1 MAENTNQTSKSPRR
15 QKRVKR
21 LKKIIVGTFFT
32 VMILPT
38 VLCIYFAVSRAHY
51 KAALKEKTEELNYYM
66 ELGSEA
72 DFYEEDVP
80 GELSAQ
86 VVSTDKTP
94 SVSREKLTGDD
105 IKNLSLSDE
114 ELYDGY
120 RKIYLTFDDGPSS
133 NTDAILDIL
142 KEYDVKATFFVVQ
155 HEGRNFERLYRR
167 IVDEGHSLGMHSCTH
182 VYTDLYSDRDAF
194 MEDTEKLRNFLYLVT
209 GVESDIYR
217 FPGGST
223 NRATTMDM
231 HVFADALS
239 EEGIVFFDWNVS
251 SRDATAGGASRES
264 IISTV
269 EREISK
275 HGESIILFHDLGSK
289 TTTVEALPAIIE
301 YIQGLDDA
309 VILPITRETDP
320 IQFLSVKED
329 N

>member
-1 MAENTNQTSKSPRR
+1 MVENTNQTAKSPKR

-21 LKKIIVGTFFT
+21 LKKIIVGTFLT
-32 VMILPT
+32 VTILPT
-38 VLCIYFAVSRAHY
+38 VLSIFFGISRAHY
-51 KAALKEKTEELNYYM
+51 KAALKEKTEELNYYL

-72 DFYEEDVP
+72 EFFEEQIPEALTDD
-80 GELSAQ
+80 AA
-86 VVSTDKTP
+86 VSEAAPTVRRENLTD
-94 SVSREKLTGDD
+94 DD

-114 ELYDGY
+114 ELYEGY

-182 VYTDLYSDRDAF
+182 VYSDLYSDRDAF
-194 MEDTEKLRNFLYLVT
+194 MEDTTRLRNFLYLVT
-209 GVESDIYR
+209 GTESDIYR

-223 NRATTMDM
+223 NRASAVDM
-231 HVFADALS
+231 HEFADALR
-239 EEGIVFFDWNVS
+239 EDGIVFFDWNVS
-251 SRDATAGGASRES
+251 SRDATAGGVSRDAIINNVTREIGKHMES
-264 IISTV
+264 IV
-269 EREISK
+269 
-275 HGESIILFHDLGSK
+275 LFHDLGSK
-289 TTTVEALPAIIE
+289 TTTVEALPAVIE
-301 YIQGLDDA
+301 YIQAMDDA
-309 VILPITRETDP
+309 VLLPITRETDP

>member
-1 MAENTNQTSKSPRR
+1 MVESNNLTAKSPKR

-21 LKKIIVGTFFT
+21 LKRIIVGTFLT
-32 VMILPT
+32 VTILPT
-38 VLCIYFAVSRAHY
+38 VLCIFFAISRARY

-72 DFYEEDVP
+72 EFLEESIP
-80 GELSAQ
+80 EELSVE
-86 VVSTDKTP
+86 VVSTDRKP

-120 RKIYLTFDDGPSS
+120 RKIYLTFDDGPSA

-142 KEYDVKATFFVVQ
+142 KEYNVKATFFVVR

-167 IVDEGHSLGMHSCTH
+167 IVDEGHSLGMHSSTH
-182 VYTDLYSDRDAF
+182 VYSDLYSDRDAV
-194 MEDTEKLRNFLYLVT
+194 MEDTESLRNFLYLVT

-223 NRATTMDM
+223 NRASSVDM
-231 HVFADALS
+231 HEFADALN

-251 SRDATAGGASRES
+251 SRDATAGGVSRDSIINNVTREIGKHSES
-264 IISTV
+264 IV
-269 EREISK
+269 
-275 HGESIILFHDLGSK
+275 LFHDLGSK
-289 TTTVEALPAIIE
+289 VTTVEALPAIIE
-301 YIQGLDDA
+301 YINSMNDA
-309 VILPITRETDP
+309 VMLPITRETDP

>member
-1 MAENTNQTSKSPRR
+1 MADNNTQSSKSPQR

-21 LKKIIVGTFFT
+21 LKKIIVGTFLT
-32 VMILPT
+32 VVILPT
-38 VLCIYFAVSRAHY
+38 VLCIYFGISAARY
-51 KAALKEKTEELNYYM
+51 KAALKERTEELNYYM

-72 DFYEEDVP
+72 DFYEESVSE
-80 GELSAQ
+80 ELSVD
-86 VVSTDKTP
+86 VVSTDRTP

-114 ELYDGY
+114 ELYEGY

-182 VYTDLYSDRDAF
+182 VYADLYSDRNAF
-194 MEDTEKLRNFLYLVT
+194 MEDTNRLRNFLYLVT

-223 NRATTMDM
+223 NRASTEDM
-231 HVFADALS
+231 HIFADALS

-264 IISTV
+264 IINNV
-269 EREISK
+269 EREIK
-275 HGESIILFHDLGSK
+275 NHGESIILFHDLGSK
-289 TTTVEALPAIIE
+289 VTTVEALPTIIE

-309 VILPITRETDP
+309 VMLPITRETDP